1 MNWATPFVLMIS
13 LVLLVQSAL
22 SLYLML
28 YSWEYP
34 ERLYSSG
41 APSSYLSP
49 RLTFSVLLPARHEEA
64 VIYETIRRVAAA
76 NYPSH
81 FLEITVI
88 CHTDDTGTIAEAQR
102 AIRDIGSRQIQVV
115 TFST

>member
-1 MNWATPFVLMIS
+1 MNWLNPVLLMIVFM
-13 LVLLVQSAL
+13 LFGQSMF

-28 YSWEYP
+28 YSWEHP
-34 ERLYSSG
+34 ERLNASR